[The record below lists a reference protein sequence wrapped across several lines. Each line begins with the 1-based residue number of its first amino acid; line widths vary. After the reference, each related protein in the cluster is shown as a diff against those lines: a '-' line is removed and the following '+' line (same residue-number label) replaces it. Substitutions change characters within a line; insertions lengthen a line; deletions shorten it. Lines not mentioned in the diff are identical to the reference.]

1 MKRARVAAK
10 PKVPSTEA
18 RSRRRTALAVATVM
32 HTATAEG
39 HKLFG
44 LGENLVRATVL
55 RRPSARNKSPYV
67 GDVTLP
73 CGRVAIAHMPSLDLG
88 GKCVAGAECLLRT
101 QIDKATGLP
110 LGPDATGKYGTPK
123 CEYIMQLVRCVEPEN
138 GPGGCWVGAHP
149 SLGEKAAIALFADSQ
164 GLVEEVGGGP
174 IEKIEKEVTGVA
186 GTDMRCD
193 FLLTH
198 ADGKKTV
205 VEVKTVVDT
214 DYDPSLSPDKMFL
227 GRSVPYE
234 RAAIFPW
241 GRSAQE
247 GPDGE
252 KVVSARAIKHVR
264 ELTAIAKGEKTL
276 DGGERLSACVLF
288 IVVRRDA
295 TVFRPNREACPSFA
309 RYLTEAAA
317 AGVKVVARRV
327 VWDEEGELGTAIDDG
342 SMRVEL

>member
-1 MKRARVAAK
+1 MLT
-10 PKVPSTEA
+10 PTEL
-18 RSRRRTALAVATVM
+18 AL
-32 HTATAEG
+32 
-39 HKLFG
+39 
-44 LGENLVRATVL
+44 
-55 RRPSARNKSPYV
+55 
-67 GDVTLP
+67 
-73 CGRVAIAHMPSLDLG
+73 
-88 GKCVAGAECLLRT
+88 
-101 QIDKATGLP
+101 Q
-110 LGPDATGKYGTPK
+110 
-123 CEYIMQLVRCVEPEN
+123 
-138 GPGGCWVGAHP
+138 
-149 SLGEKAAIALFADSQ
+149 
-164 GLVEEVGGGP
+164 
-174 IEKIEKEVTGVA
+174 
-186 GTDMRCD
+186 
-193 FLLTH
+193 
-198 ADGKKTV
+198 
-205 VEVKTVVDT
+205 VKTVVDT

-309 RYLTEAAA
+309 RSLTEAAA